1 MRKRM
6 QNQIKRG
13 RKAGIPPADMLHMRA
28 IAEKEAKK
36 MEQRATEEAFIC
48 MMAIP
53 LNVLAHDYWP
63 KSAKKKIPEFAY
75 KVLGLYEAVQAGV
88 VTQQE
93 LIDLLKEYGINMKEG
108 ENNEHTKC
116 KRKKS

>member
-1 MRKRM
+1 MELHSLRK
-6 QNQIKRG
+6 I
-13 RKAGIPPADMLHMRA
+13 L
-28 IAEKEAKK
+28 K
-36 MEQRATEEAFIC
+36 MNFGGSYE
-48 MMAIP
+48 
-53 LNVLAHDYWP
+53 
-63 KSAKKKIPEFAY
+63 KKIPEFAY

-108 ENNEHTKC
+108 ENNEYTKC